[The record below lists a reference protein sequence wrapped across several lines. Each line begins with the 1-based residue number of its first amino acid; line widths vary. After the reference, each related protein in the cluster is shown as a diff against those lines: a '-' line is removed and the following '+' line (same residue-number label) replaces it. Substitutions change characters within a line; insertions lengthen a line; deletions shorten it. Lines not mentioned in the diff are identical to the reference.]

1 MDYMELLR
9 RCPMFKAIKHR
20 QLAFL
25 ASFVCALV
33 LGLGGVRLASTQ
45 ADASQ
50 KEARVP
56 PQEGKV
62 TVAEHMSRIH
72 EFLRKQE
79 ATAKKEGWN
88 YTSISEDELAV
99 KLSRVHSPMIVFQG
113 WSGFTSPGGS
123 ISYSVGIYNPDPQ
136 ARGSLYAHVFVGAA
150 NMAPDVSAALSAVD
164 PRFPRLTMP
173 AFFGLTVAPGATA
186 TLQFTVA
193 VPSNVEKTNYLGN
206 TFLFQATY
214 HDLGVYL
221 DRSVFPFGVQ

>member
-1 MDYMELLR
+1 MSKILNHRKLR
-9 RCPMFKAIKHR
+9 FLVWFACMSG
-20 QLAFL
+20 LAFAGPRV
-25 ASFVCALV
+25 ASA
-33 LGLGGVRLASTQ
+33 Q

-50 KEARVP
+50 KEGKTPSVL
-56 PQEGKV
+56 EGKV
-62 TVAEHMSRIH
+62 TVAEHMRRIQ

-79 ATAKKEGWN
+79 ATAKREGWN

-113 WSGFTSPGGS
+113 WSSFTSPGGS

-150 NMAPDVSAALSAVD
+150 NMAPDISTAVTAVD

-186 TLQFTVA
+186 TLQFSVA

-214 HDLGVYL
+214 HDVGIYL
-221 DRSVFPFGVQ
+221 DRGVFPFGVQ